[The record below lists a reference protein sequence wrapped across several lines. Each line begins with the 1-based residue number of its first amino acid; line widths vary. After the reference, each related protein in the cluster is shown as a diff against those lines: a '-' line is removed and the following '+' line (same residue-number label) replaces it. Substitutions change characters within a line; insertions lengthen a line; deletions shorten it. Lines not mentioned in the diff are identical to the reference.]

1 MRDWQ
6 LYASQAAK
14 SVGLRVVTPPGINE
28 AVLRVCC
35 VHNCDNHDV
44 NYDFVN
50 DRGPM

>member
-1 MRDWQ
+1 MSLFKVKD
-6 LYASQAAK
+6 
-14 SVGLRVVTPPGINE
+14 RVAYQVGINE
-28 AVLRVCC
+28 AVLRLYC